1 MWHLPII
8 FLILLSLYFHAPPF
22 VVVVLCMNNTVS
34 FGNGKYFVLK
44 QGLEADDRFDVW
56 DGMSFAMSIYS
67 VNDFGIG

>member
-1 MWHLPII
+1 VEPSHY
-8 FLILLSLYFHAPPF
+8 FLNSVYFPVPPF

-44 QGLEADDRFDVW
+44 QGLEADTRFGVW
-56 DGMSFAMSIYS
+56 DDMSFVMSTYS